1 MTKPGEGDE
10 TASPQAPPEDPA
22 IEGGEIRGAGEDVSY
37 QEARHKAETARSLA
51 KWLLIIL
58 GASLGVHYILT
69 VILAFGA
76 KEEAIKNLNSI
87 FNAWLPAVSSLVSAA
102 VTYYFTKEK
111 A

>member
-1 MTKPGEGDE
+1 MSDSSPSTPAPGD
-10 TASPQAPPEDPA
+10 AP
-22 IEGGEIRGAGEDVSY
+22 IEGGEVGELEDVPY
-37 QEARHKAETARSLA
+37 HDARHKAETARSLS
-51 KWLLIIL
+51 KWLLVIF
-58 GASLGVHYILT
+58 GASLATHYLLT
-69 VILAFGA
+69 AILAFGG

>member
-1 MTKPGEGDE
+1 MSESGSPTLSPGD
-10 TASPQAPPEDPA
+10 TP
-22 IEGGEIRGAGEDVSY
+22 IEGGEVRELEDVPF
-37 QEARHKAETARSLA
+37 EARHKAETARSLA

-58 GASLGVHYILT
+58 GASLGAHYLLT
-69 VILAFGA
+69 AILAFGG
-76 KEEAIKNLNSI
+76 KEKAIKNLNSI

>member
-1 MTKPGEGDE
+1 MTMLGSATEPNHPLS
-10 TASPQAPPEDPA
+10 TADAP
-22 IEGGEIRGAGEDVSY
+22 IEGGEVRDFDEVTY
-37 QEARHKAETARSLA
+37 HEARHKAETARSLA

-58 GASLGVHYILT
+58 GASLGVHYLLT
-69 VILAFGA
+69 VVLAFGG

>member
-1 MTKPGEGDE
+1 MALECRPVDCL
-10 TASPQAPPEDPA
+10 AYADSPNYCPHD
-22 IEGGEIRGAGEDVSY
+22 
-37 QEARHKAETARSLA
+37 
-51 KWLLIIL
+51 L
-58 GASLGVHYILT
+58 GASLGTHYLLT
-69 VILAFGA
+69 AILAFGG